1 MSNVLLKFSSH
12 LANFFSTVRFY
23 YSWVYVVLP
32 FVDMQARLDL
42 HCISARHFTLLFLEH
57 LVKAATLLAKYGHSA
72 KAAHHGHVSTETIS
86 GKLVQT
92 CLGAAFRR
100 FLPVVARL
108 LFSPLSHAVAATV
121 PVRTQHSIT
130 TQPLK
135 RSVSRLSHPS
145 QTGKVSFL
153 SCFRLASTTM
163 TNPSCSRHFHCFNRT
178 EFFNRTHESC

>member
-1 MSNVLLKFSSH
+1 MRSRSGLHFIRDRRFVL
-12 LANFFSTVRFY
+12 
-23 YSWVYVVLP
+23 
-32 FVDMQARLDL
+32 
-42 HCISARHFTLLFLEH
+42 LLFLKH
-57 LVKAATLLAKYGHSA
+57 LVEAAALLAEYGHAA
-72 KAAHHGHVSTETIS
+72 KAAYHGHVSTETIS

-92 CLGAAFRR
+92 RLGAAFRR

-121 PVRTQHSIT
+121 PVRTQHYIT

-135 RSVSRLSHPS
+135 RPVSRLSHPC

-178 EFFNRTHESC
+178 EFFNRTHEPCKERTSASVPLCIFLPLYAPVLGRVLRF